1 MYLCPDLIMNVFVV
15 YTEVN
20 YYKSEGR
27 ETVGVFENEETAKSV
42 VERIKSNNN
51 IHERFEN
58 VGYEVFIM
66 NKEIT

>member
-1 MYLCPDLIMNVFVV
+1 M
-15 YTEVN
+15 YTEVD

-27 ETVGVFENEETAKSV
+27 EMVGVFENEETAKSV

-66 NKEIT
+66 NKEITWHYCSTTV